1 MRLFFVLF
9 NPADGI
15 TSWLS
20 GGRSLIVVIV
30 MIKLEC
36 FTIGPQYPQVLYCV
50 VSLK

>member
-1 MRLFFVLF
+1 MRLFLVPC

-20 GGRSLIVVIV
+20 GGRSLIVVTV

-36 FTIGPQYPQVLYCV
+36 FTVDP
-50 VSLK
+50 